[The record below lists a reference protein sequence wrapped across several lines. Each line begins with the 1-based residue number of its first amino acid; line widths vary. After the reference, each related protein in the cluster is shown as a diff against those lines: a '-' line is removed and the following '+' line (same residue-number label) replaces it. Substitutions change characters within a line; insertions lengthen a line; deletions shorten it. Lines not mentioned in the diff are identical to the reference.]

1 MKRSKIA
8 IASLWPLGVAL
19 AVLLSAGGASGQ
31 TPWTKDPANPVLEA
45 GNPGEWDQ
53 GGVVSGAVLFDGAM
67 YHMWYGGFRTI
78 PLVWPDLDIGYAT
91 SPDGVT
97 WTKHPFNPVFVRQG
111 TWDSAGIWPGAVVWD
126 GALYHMWYVGGT
138 SASPT
143 QTGYAT
149 SPDGVS
155 WTPYGGNPVL
165 TGDPGGW
172 DAAQADI
179 HAVIADGGIYRA
191 WYHGCAA
198 AGSWSRIGYATSP
211 DGVTWSKYADNPVLW
226 PLGYG
231 WDGYGLDG
239 PEVVFDG
246 TYHMWY
252 KGYGGS
258 VVQIGHAWSP
268 DGIHWVRQ
276 PAHAPVLGPG
286 PAGAWDS
293 GGADL
298 PQVVLVGDT
307 AHMWYTGW
315 IGALQSVAIGHAT
328 APLPLPMFFDGFES
342 GDTSAWSATVP

>member
-1 MKRSKIA
+1 MKRSRLA

-19 AVLLSAGGASGQ
+19 AVLLAAGAAEGQ
-31 TPWTKDPANPVLEA
+31 TPWTKYVDNPVLEA
-45 GNPGEWDQ
+45 GAPGEWDQ

-78 PLVWPDLDIGYAT
+78 PLVWPDADIGYAT

-97 WTKHPFNPVFVRQG
+97 WIKHPLNPVFVRAG

-126 GALYHMWYVGGT
+126 GALYHMWYGGG
-138 SASPT
+138 T

-172 DAAQADI
+172 DASQAEI
-179 HAVIADGGIYRA
+179 GAVIAEGGIFIA
-191 WYHGCAA
+191 WYN
-198 AGSWSRIGYATSP
+198 GSAPGTQGIGYATSP
-211 DGVTWSKYADNPVLW
+211 DGVVWDKYPDPVLW
-226 PLGYG
+226 PLGSG
-231 WDGYGLDG
+231 WDGYFVNN
-239 PEVVFDG
+239 PAVVFDG

-252 KGYGGS
+252 TGYGGS
-258 VVQIGHAWSP
+258 VVQIGHASSP
-268 DGIHWVRQ
+268 DGVNWVRQ
-276 PAHAPVLGPG
+276 PAYPPVLTPG
-286 PAGAWDS
+286 PAGAWDR
-293 GGADL
+293 GGVDMA
-298 PQVVLVGDT
+298 QMVLIGDT

-328 APLPLPMFFDGFES
+328 APLPLPMFLDGFET
-342 GDTSAWSATVP
+342 GDTSAWTATVP